1 MSSGA
6 SFASL
11 ALDQFKPWQLL
22 TLTTLGSVVTGAV
35 LLVTVVYWVWRS
47 TVEALPELPSFQ
59 VPTLCEP
66 VKPTDN
72 GADSVRPTLQ
82 TAGPEKIYCFD
93 PATGVTLGTVPITPP
108 EEVQA
113 AVDRARQAQQQWC
126 TTTLAERQRLLRALL
141 QFVVDNQAVICR
153 VSARDTGKTFLDAH
167 LGEILTTCE
176 KLTWTIRY
184 GAQALRPSHRETS
197 WMLSYKHAIVE
208 YCPVGVQGA
217 IVSWNYPFHNM
228 LGPIITALFVGN
240 GIVIK
245 ASEHVAWSAQLFISQ
260 VRQIVARLGYDPE
273 IVQLVLGYKEIGE
286 ALVRSN
292 VDHLTFI
299 GSTEVGKMVM
309 ANAASNLT
317 PCVLELGGK
326 DCLILRH
333 DCLLDRVLPIAMR
346 GVFQNSGQNCVG
358 IERVIAHRAIYQPFV
373 QAIVSKVKELT
384 QGAPLDEPGVDIGAM
399 TMGNAH
405 IQKLESL
412 LAEAVAHGAQI
423 HTGGERFHHPRF
435 PSGTFFKPTVISGVT
450 PSMRIS
456 QEEHFGPLVVIMGP
470 YDTDEE
476 LLAVANQCPHGL
488 GSSIFTQ
495 DTNRGYEMALKLYT
509 GMCNVNDFGANYLC
523 QSLPFGGVKASG
535 IGRFA
540 GYEGIRGVCALKT
553 ITVDRFPR
561 LIFTAIPRVL
571 QYPTLD
577 SHTVGQFSQELA
589 HLFYNGALASKAVAA
604 ATLAR
609 LGLQTP
615 S

>member
-1 MSSGA
+1 MSFGVTI
-6 SFASL
+6 ASL
-11 ALDQFKPWQLL
+11 TLGQFDPWRLL
-22 TLTTLGSVVTGAV
+22 TFNTLVSVVTGAV
-35 LLVTVVYWVWRS
+35 LLVSIIYWVWRS
-47 TVEALPELPSFQ
+47 TVDAILELPSFQ
-59 VPTLCEP
+59 VPTVCEP
-66 VKPTDN
+66 VELTDN
-72 GADSVRPTLQ
+72 GTNSNRPALQ
-82 TAGPEKIYCFD
+82 TAGPEKIHCFD
-93 PATGVTLGTVPITPP
+93 PTTGITLGTVPITTP
-108 EEVQA
+108 EEVQT

-126 TTTLAERQRLLRALL
+126 TTTLAERRRLLSALL
-141 QFVVDNQAVICR
+141 QFVVDNQATICR
-153 VSARDTGKTFLDAH
+153 ISARDTGKTFLDAH

-197 WMLSYKHAIVE
+197 WMLSYKHAVVE
-208 YCPVGVQGA
+208 YCPVGVQGVL
-217 IVSWNYPFHNM
+217 VSWNYPFHNM

-245 ASEHVAWSAQLFISQ
+245 ASEHVAWSAQLFIAQ
-260 VRQIVARLGYDPE
+260 VRQIIARLGYDPE
-273 IVQLVLGYKEIGE
+273 IIQLVLGYKETGE

-299 GSTEVGKMVM
+299 GSTEVGKTVM
-309 ANAASNLT
+309 ANAAPNLT

-333 DCLLDRVLPIAMR
+333 DCSLDRVIPITMR

-358 IERVIAHRAIYQPFV
+358 IERVLVHRMIYQPFV
-373 QAIVSKVKELT
+373 QAIVSRVEQLT

-399 TMGNAH
+399 TMGDAH

-412 LAEAVAHGAQI
+412 LADAVAHGAQI
-423 HTGGERFHHPRF
+423 HTGGERYHHPRF
-435 PSGTFFKPTVISGVT
+435 PWGSFFKPTVVSGVT
-450 PSMRIS
+450 SDMRIA

-476 LLAVANQCPHGL
+476 LLTVANQCPYGL

-495 DTNRGYEMALKLYT
+495 DTERGYRMALKLRT

-561 LIFTAIPRVL
+561 FIFTSIPQVL
-571 QYPTLD
+571 QYPTRD
-577 SHTVGQFSQELA
+577 SHTVGQFAQGLA
-589 HLFYNGALASKAVAA
+589 HLFYNSALTAKVVAV